1 MSSKRRSSPWRSAT
15 TRLIAIYGGF
25 FVVWALILLSLV
37 YWETSQYLTDE
48 AEHLLGERAEYF
60 ASVEPSQ
67 LRDRLESTYEF
78 DLLHMNGYG
87 LFDTQ
92 GLLITGNIKSIPPGL
107 EPNGHSRV
115 YRQHF
120 DGIGARSGSVRIM
133 AIFLKNGD
141 ELVLSR
147 DAGLIDRLH
156 ELVSRAIVWGLSL
169 TIIPGLL
176 GGIALSIRPRR
187 RIRDLQ
193 AAGDRI
199 LTGDLQQRLPVSYR
213 DDELDKLAEIGNR
226 MLEKVQR
233 LMFEVKD
240 VCDNIAHDLR
250 TPLTHLRARLHRIQ
264 QQTPA
269 DDPRSATIDKAVTE
283 TEDLLARFS
292 ALLRISELKN
302 ENRRTA
308 FSEMDLTEV
317 IQQVHDLYEPLAE
330 EKAISLTLHET
341 EHAWIEG
348 DRYLLIE
355 AFSNLVGNA
364 IKFTPQG
371 GRVDLHILQ
380 KHEGPE
386 VLVADS
392 GVGIQAEQRDAI
404 FGRFFRG
411 DSSRTTPGF
420 GLGLSIVDAI
430 VRLHGFQIVVG
441 NPPVGACF
449 SVRCWPV
456 PLGEEGVVPAPT
468 AILQV

>member
-1 MSSKRRSSPWRSAT
+1 
-15 TRLIAIYGGF
+15 LIAIYGGF

-92 GLLITGNIKSIPPGL
+92 GILITGNIKSIPPGL

-120 DGIGARSGSVRIM
+120 DGTGARPGSVRIM

-156 ELVSRAIVWGLSL
+156 ELVSRAI
-169 TIIPGLL
+169 IPGLL

-193 AAGDRI
+193 AAGERI

-264 QQTPA
+264 QQTLA

-308 FSEMDLTEV
+308 FSEMDLKEV

-330 EKAISLTLHET
+330 EKAISLKLHET
-341 EHAWIEG
+341 EPTPIEG

-364 IKFTPQG
+364 IKFTPPG

-380 KHEGPE
+380 KLQGPE

-392 GVGIQAEQRDAI
+392 GIGIQAEQRDAI
-404 FGRFFRG
+404 FDRFFRG
-411 DSSRTTPGF
+411 DSSRITPGF

-456 PLGEEGVVPAPT
+456 PLGEEGAVPAPT
-468 AILQV
+468 AIIKV